1 VNRRSSIE
9 RRRSRRKEG
18 EGTNPIAK
26 AFEVGSF
33 AALFVS
39 LTGYA
44 LFALN
49 LSTLSP
55 VDLLRPFLA
64 VPVRITLAHI
74 FLAFLLVWGTSL
86 LFALAYVYTLGR
98 RSWPYFGIFFGLLLA
113 YLLVGRNADARTL
126 ATVYSLSVLY
136 SLFLTYSLTVE
147 FTSPERGGS
156 T

>member
-1 VNRRSSIE
+1 MNGRTSIE
-9 RRRSRRKEG
+9 RRRSRRREG
-18 EGTNPIAK
+18 KGTNPIAK
-26 AFEVGSF
+26 AFEVASF

-39 LTGYA
+39 FAGYA

-64 VPVRITLAHI
+64 VPVRITPAHV
-74 FLAFLLVWGTSL
+74 FLSFLLVWGTSL

-98 RSWPYFGIFFGLLLA
+98 RPWPYFGIVFGLFLGF
-113 YLLVGRNADARTL
+113 LLVGREADARTL

-136 SLFLTYSLTVE
+136 GLFLTYSLTVE
-147 FTSPERGGS
+147 FTNPERGGS
-156 T
+156 A